1 MIIRVGMVVKHSFS
15 GSHYTI
21 KSISPE
27 CKCDGDAPHFH
38 LRVTYGNN
46 DGWLNRYLINGKH
59 IYFPEWFLVEVNQ
72 GKGIHQDLFEEVAA

>member
-38 LRVTYGNN
+38 ITAERGGKEVS
-46 DGWLNRYLINGKH
+46 LNRFRANGTHIFLKDYLTEISSGNGMH
-59 IYFPEWFLVEVNQ
+59 R
-72 GKGIHQDLFEEVAA
+72 DLFEGVAA